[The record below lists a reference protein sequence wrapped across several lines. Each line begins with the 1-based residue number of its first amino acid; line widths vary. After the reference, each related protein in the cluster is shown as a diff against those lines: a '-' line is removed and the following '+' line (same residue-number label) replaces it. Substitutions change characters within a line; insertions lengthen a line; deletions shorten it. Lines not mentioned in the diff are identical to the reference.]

1 MLQVG
6 RGHCGGQEVWRSDW
20 SPDEDDCQEDVEVVA
35 VVVAG
40 GPLRRQQGVLHTPAP
55 REVVPP

>member
-6 RGHCGGQEVWRSDW
+6 RGQYGGLKVEIKD

>member
-1 MLQVG
+1 M
-6 RGHCGGQEVWRSDW
+6 EVSMEVCRSHW

-35 VVVAG
+35 VAVAG
-40 GPLRRQQGVLHTPAP
+40 GPLRRQQGVLYTPAP